1 MSQPLAFIVD
11 DHGDSAAIFSEA
23 MRIAGFAIEV
33 IQSGSE
39 ALARLEETS
48 PDVLVLDLCLPGV
61 AGTEILRR
69 IRTEERLAK
78 THVIVISA
86 DPILAGD
93 TMKLADQVL
102 IKPIGFIWLRNLALE
117 LAGKFSAQSETGNPD
132 NDL

>member
-11 DHGDSAAIFSEA
+11 DHGDSAIIFSEA
-23 MRIAGFAIEV
+23 MRIAGFAIEI

-48 PDVLVLDLCLPGV
+48 PDVVVLDLCLPGV

-69 IRTEERLAK
+69 IRIDERLANA
-78 THVIVISA
+78 HVIVVSA

-93 TMKLADQVL
+93 TLDLADQVL
-102 IKPIGFIWLRNLALE
+102 IKPIGFLWLRDLALK
-117 LAGKFSAQSETGNPD
+117 LAGKSSAKQD
-132 NDL
+132 Q

>member
-23 MRIAGFAIEV
+23 MRIAGFAIKV

-48 PDVLVLDLCLPGV
+48 PDVVVLDLCLPGV
-61 AGTEILRR
+61 AGTEILQR
-69 IRTEERLAK
+69 IRAEERLAK
-78 THVIVISA
+78 AHVIVVSA

-102 IKPIGFIWLRNLALE
+102 IKPIGFIWLRDLALE
-117 LAGKFSAQSETGNPD
+117 LAGKLSARTKQNR
-132 NDL
+132 

>member
-1 MSQPLAFIVD
+1 MSQPLAFIID
-11 DHGDSAAIFSEA
+11 DHGDSATIFSEA

-39 ALARLEETS
+39 ALARLQEMA
-48 PDVLVLDLCLPGV
+48 PDVVVLDLCLPGV

-69 IRTEERLAK
+69 IRTVERLAK
-78 THVIVISA
+78 AHVIVVSA

-102 IKPIGFIWLRNLALE
+102 IKPIGFIWLRDLALE
-117 LAGKFSAQSETGNPD
+117 LAGKFNARAKRNR
-132 NDL
+132 